1 VNLRKLNDLHAGE
14 QNPDGSY
21 VILHAE
27 LTICDECL
35 FEKGWGYTEFP
46 NAVAGDSCGIC
57 A

>member
-1 VNLRKLNDLHAGE
+1 MNLRKLNDLHNGE

-21 VILHAE
+21 VILHTE

-35 FEKGWGYTEFP
+35 FEKGWGYTEYP

>member
-1 VNLRKLNDLHAGE
+1 MNLRKLNDLHEGE

-21 VILHAE
+21 VILHSE

-35 FEKGWGYTEFP
+35 TEKRWGFTEWP
-46 NAVAGDSCGIC
+46 DSVAGDSCDIC

>member
-1 VNLRKLNDLHAGE
+1 MTLRKLNDLHAGE

-21 VILHAE
+21 VILHTE

-35 FEKGWGYTEFP
+35 FESAWGYTEYP
-46 NAVAGDSCGIC
+46 DTAPGDSCGIC